1 MGIELAILGIRRINS
16 KEIEALTGKTRV
28 EMRECKFFR
37 QFFPTAPYDSWY
49 SVWSQRMISKDKDI
63 LHMYSP
69 VKDANG
75 DVLYVIWVEVL
86 ASYQHRSPSD
96 EEQIELFLEDV
107 GEIDWDQ
114 RYHVVEYD
122 DIRGY
127 TRRKPSVTDTEEEL
141 VAFIYG

>member
-1 MGIELAILGIRRINS
+1 MGIELAILGLRRINS
-16 KEIEALTGKTRV
+16 KELDALTGKTRV

-86 ASYQHRSPSD
+86 ASYQHRSPSG

>member
-37 QFFPTAPYDSWY
+37 KFLPEAPYDSWY

-63 LHMYSP
+63 LPMYSP

-86 ASYQHRSPSD
+86 ASYWHESPD
-96 EEQIELFLEDV
+96 DREQIERFLEDV
-107 GEIDWDQ
+107 GETDWDQ

-127 TRRKPSVTDTEEEL
+127 THRKPSVTDTEKEL